1 MRFLLHAAAVIL
13 AAIAALLCFKTID
26 GSTFLDALGFLF
38 AGLAC
43 YWASSLPDGP
53 GPIVVTRRAPSSTP

>member
-1 MRFLLHAAAVIL
+1 MRFLLHAAAVVL
-13 AAIAALLCFKTID
+13 AAIAAILCFRTID
-26 GSTFLDALGFLF
+26 GSDFQDALGFLF

-53 GPIVVTRRAPSSTP
+53 GPIVVQRKPAP